1 MSRQAS
7 RSRPS
12 GRRGKS
18 SAPKM
23 VVPSPL
29 KPPQIRSN
37 VTVSHVYRFVNTGTN
52 KVYITPEM
60 LLTAAGTVC
69 TVANTTCTSIFGA
82 VKVNR
87 LRVWGSFPGG
97 STNAPATVSV
107 EWMGDANNIY
117 QSNLEVSDTS
127 NSVTAPAFVDCRPPR
142 NSLAAFWQNT
152 GTTAAFFTLAAE
164 QYSIVDV
171 HLSLIL
177 YDDDADTT
185 QATRTVT
192 TGTLGLVYYLGLD
205 SGNQWEAV
213 SLTTTS

>member
-1 MSRQAS
+1 
-7 RSRPS
+7 
-12 GRRGKS
+12 
-18 SAPKM
+18 
-23 VVPSPL
+23 
-29 KPPQIRSN
+29 
-37 VTVSHVYRFVNTGTN
+37 VYRFVNTGTA

-69 TVANTTCTSIFGA
+69 TVTNSTCTSFFGA

-97 STNAPATVSV
+97 ATQAPATVSV

-152 GTTAAFFTLAAE
+152 GTTAAFFTLVAE
-164 QYSIVDV
+164 EYSIIDV

-205 SGNQWEAV
+205 SGDQWQAV